1 MITPQ
6 IEALAGQ
13 WLQLDLD
20 FPETKQNGEAA
31 IKEAGRIDVV
41 VSNAGYSILKSVE
54 DMSEEEIHHQFN
66 TNMYGPMRVIK
77 AALPYLHSQKSGTII
92 NVSSIA
98 GLTGR
103 PLSALM
109 FIGFSKALQ
118 AEVAPCNIHVLL
130 VEPGGF
136 RTKNILGAFVT
147 LAAGLTKDYECT
159 VVEGMLKYPNGSNGK
174 QPGDSVKAA
183 ARVIEVVNNGT
194 GIGADKEHLL
204 RLPLLRARLP
214 AACKGRSRRIQQELG

>member
-6 IEALAGQ
+6 IEALGGQ

-20 FPETKQNGEAA
+20 SPKTKQNGEAA
-31 IKEAGRIDVV
+31 IKGRIDVV

-66 TNMYGPMRVIK
+66 TNVYGPMRVIK
-77 AALPYLHSQKSGTII
+77 AALPYLHSQKSG
-92 NVSSIA
+92 
-98 GLTGR
+98 
-103 PLSALM
+103 
-109 FIGFSKALQ
+109 FSKELQ

-214 AACKGRSRRIQQELG
+214 AACKGRSRRIQQELR

>member
-6 IEALAGQ
+6 IEALGGQ

-20 FPETKQNGEAA
+20 SPKTKQNGEAA
-31 IKEAGRIDVV
+31 IKGRIDVV

-66 TNMYGPMRVIK
+66 TNVYGPMRVIK

>member
-6 IEALAGQ
+6 IEALGGQ

-20 FPETKQNGEAA
+20 SPKTKQNGEAA
-31 IKEAGRIDVV
+31 IKEAERIDVV

-66 TNMYGPMRVIK
+66 TNVYGPIRIIK
-77 AALPYLHSQKSGTII
+77 AALPYLHSQKSGTVI
-92 NVSSIA
+92 NGMDI
-98 GLTGR
+98 LIWR
-103 PLSALM
+103 M

-118 AEVAPCNIHVLL
+118 AEVALCNIHVLL

-147 LAAGLTKDYECT
+147 LAAGLTKDYEGT
-159 VVEGMLKYPNGSNGK
+159 VVEGMLKYPSGSNGK

-183 ARVIEVVNNGT
+183 ARVIEVVNNAIAGHSRT
-194 GIGADKEHLL
+194 GLLTELIGEHNFAIPVL
-204 RLPLLRARLP
+204 
-214 AACKGRSRRIQQELG
+214 

>member
-77 AALPYLHSQKSGTII
+77 AALPYLHSQKS
-92 NVSSIA
+92 
-98 GLTGR
+98 
-103 PLSALM
+103 
-109 FIGFSKALQ
+109 GFSKALQ